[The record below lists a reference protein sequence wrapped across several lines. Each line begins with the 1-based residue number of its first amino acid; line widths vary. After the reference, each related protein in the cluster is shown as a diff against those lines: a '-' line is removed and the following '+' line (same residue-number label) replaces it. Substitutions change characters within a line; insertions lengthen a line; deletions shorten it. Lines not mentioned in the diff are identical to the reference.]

1 MNILDILNDKLV
13 KIFDK
18 LEFDKKYAFFQYSD
32 RPDLSDFQTN
42 CAMPLCKIIKKSPR
56 DVANLI
62 VPELEA
68 TGLFEKITVDGP
80 GFINVVLKNNILLK
94 NDCLI
99 RFQNIGECGEMGL
112 NPDSIRII
120 KNKLFNLNE
129 ACEFIQ
135 ARIDNKRV
143 ELEIKLKFF

>member
-1 MNILDILNDKLV
+1 MIINIYKRPSGKTGWKINNYTFSNKKL
-13 KIFDK
+13 
-18 LEFDKKYAFFQYSD
+18 LE
-32 RPDLSDFQTN
+32 
-42 CAMPLCKIIKKSPR
+42 
-56 DVANLI
+56 
-62 VPELEA
+62 
-68 TGLFEKITVDGP
+68 
-80 GFINVVLKNNILLK
+80 VLKNNILLK

-143 ELEIKLKFF
+143 ELEIKLNFF